1 MLPCQLCRKR
11 PRLRVDPAW
20 AGGGIVPSKG
30 GRATATTNPTIGP
43 PVVAS
48 QPVAA
53 APPVGATPA
62 VLRTRDEWENAGF
75 TVAEIGRPLRRGVDV
90 ERFNELAA
98 REDALVPE
106 EAEEL
111 YRYRLRRVQ
120 SRLRQLARASN
131 RADEAGIRAAL
142 DDLDGRL
149 AELRRLEDERQRA
162 GLAMGYELE
171 LDQRQ
176 AAVDQ
181 LLELAR
187 RRPPGLVAGSNQA
200 PTQPTGEVRLPP
212 IAFQPS
218 PNDVPVYILAPRS
231 L

>member
-1 MLPCQLCRKR
+1 MLPYQLCRER
-11 PRLRVDPAW
+11 PRLRVDPAGT
-20 AGGGIVPSKG
+20 GGGIVPSKG

-43 PVVAS
+43 PVVAA

-53 APPVGATPA
+53 APPVVATPA

-75 TVAEIGRPLRRGVDV
+75 SVAEIGRPLRRGVDV

-98 REDALVPE
+98 REDGLVPE

-131 RADEAGIRAAL
+131 RADEVGIRAAL
-142 DDLDGRL
+142 DDLDGRM

-162 GLAMGYELE
+162 GLAIGYELE

-176 AAVDQ
+176 TAIDQ
-181 LLELAR
+181 LLGLAR
-187 RRPPGLVAGSNQA
+187 RRPPGLVAGSDVA
-200 PTQPTGEVRLPP
+200 PAQPT
-212 IAFQPS
+212 
-218 PNDVPVYILAPRS
+218 
-231 L
+231 

>member
-1 MLPCQLCRKR
+1 MLPYQLCRER
-11 PRLRVDPAW
+11 PYLRVDPAW
-20 AGGGIVPSKG
+20 TGGGIVPSKG

-53 APPVGATPA
+53 ARSVATPA
-62 VLRTRDEWENAGF
+62 VLRTRDEWDNAGF
-75 TVAEIGRPLRRGVDV
+75 TVSEIGRPLRRGVDV

-98 REDALVPE
+98 REDGLVPE

-142 DDLDGRL
+142 DDLDGRI

-162 GLAMGYELE
+162 GLVIGYELE
-171 LDQRQ
+171 
-176 AAVDQ
+176 
-181 LLELAR
+181 
-187 RRPPGLVAGSNQA
+187 
-200 PTQPTGEVRLPP
+200 
-212 IAFQPS
+212 
-218 PNDVPVYILAPRS
+218 
-231 L
+231 